1 MAAALKNY
9 YSFAQ
14 YSRGEDLLSCTFHAL
29 GILLS
34 IAGTVLLIVFSA
46 LYSNAWA
53 IVSSSIFGASMI
65 TLYSA
70 STLYH
75 FSTSENAKKHL
86 KKFDHIAIYYL
97 IAGTYTPFMLVNVR
111 GVTGWTIFGIVWA
124 LAILGTVLKL
134 KTKGS
139 GTKAWSISLYMGM
152 GWLSIFALKSMW
164 ETMPVTG
171 FTFLVLGGV
180 LYSLGVIFYVWKSK
194 KYTHAIWHL
203 FVLAGTIMHFFAVLY
218 GSVLPPQ

>member
-1 MAAALKNY
+1 MDTTFKNLY
-9 YSFAQ
+9 PLAQ
-14 YSRGEDLLSCTFHAL
+14 YTRGEDLLSCLFHAL
-29 GILLS
+29 GIIFS
-34 IAGTVLLIVFSA
+34 IAGTVILIVFSA
-46 LYSNAWA
+46 LYGNVWA
-53 IVSSSIFGASMI
+53 IVSCSVFGSSMI

-75 FSTSENAKKHL
+75 FSTSEATKRRL

-111 GVTGWTIFGIVWA
+111 GVMGWSIFGIVWG

-134 KTKGS
+134 TTKGG
-139 GTKAWSISLYMGM
+139 GTKAWSISLYLGM
-152 GWLSIFALKSMW
+152 GWIAVFALKKMW
-164 ETMPVTG
+164 ETIPPTG
-171 FTFLVLGGV
+171 LSFLIAGGI

-203 FVLAGTIMHFFAVLY
+203 FVLGGTITHFFAVLY
-218 GSVLPPQ
+218 GSVLPPA